1 MTKWQGL
8 TDKEIDIIDGQVDDQ
23 LLLDNFSI
31 TDYIHQFARAIEKAL
46 KDKNHG

>member
-8 TDKEIDIIDGQVDDQ
+8 TDEEIETIDEQVDDK

-31 TDYIHQFARAIEKAL
+31 TDYIHQFARAIEKTL
-46 KDKNHG
+46 KEKNA

>member
-8 TDKEIDIIDGQVDDQ
+8 TDEEIETIDESIDDQ

-31 TDYIHQFARAIEKAL
+31 TDYIHGFARAIEKAL
-46 KDKNHG
+46 KEKNYG